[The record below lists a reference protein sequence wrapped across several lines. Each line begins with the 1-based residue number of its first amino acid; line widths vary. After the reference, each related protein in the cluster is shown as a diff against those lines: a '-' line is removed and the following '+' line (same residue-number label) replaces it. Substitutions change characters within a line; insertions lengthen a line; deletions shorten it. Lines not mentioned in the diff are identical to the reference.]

1 MTHAHPPAARTALV
15 VLALLGAC
23 GGQGDKPADVF
34 PSPAQPAPTP
44 VAGPDSFLLFPNPQ
58 VQPDHSL
65 QTNSAAYAEAYYK
78 AIDPANAKTTLA
90 DWKAQNKFDQPGGR
104 QASAVFGDFRD
115 LGYGRRMMARQNLA
129 DNSVAFVVENYLVN
143 PGANGYGASI
153 NVDAAVVQDR
163 QWRVSIN
170 AIEFSADTPGG
181 YKYAKFYSF
190 DPVTGNR
197 RLAQDLDGRGEKSL
211 PGACISCHG
220 GRADR
225 LTPQFPQLQD
235 NVAVPPPAV
244 PPALLA
250 PRGDTRG
257 RLHALEVDALTF
269 SATPGFTRDE
279 QQAEIKKM
287 NRMVLCTY
295 PLPIAGVDEEGCRP
309 PASLN
314 EWQGGAADLI
324 RDAYA
329 PGMTAATFAAPAVP
343 ATPAGWAGTPGQA
356 ALYRNVIVPACRS
369 CHLVR
374 GTGQRSHIDFAD
386 AAKFDSF
393 ADRTKYLVYERGN
406 MPLAKIIYD
415 KFWAS
420 TMPEQLATYLTAID
434 PALAPSRDSAGTL
447 LAPGHPFAD
456 PNPDRR
462 VRLGATQ
469 LSAAASLFADSYQ
482 WSIVS
487 GPNGIT
493 PPAGAALSNAGT
505 ANPTFTASLGNT
517 YVLALVAS
525 KGGVRSAPA
534 KLKLF
539 VNAAADPDPALID
552 FAQITTLLGAGG
564 ANCVSCHV
572 PNGTPPTA
580 FTGLGPAALY
590 HGVRST
596 VNFSDVAASPL
607 LRKPSGR
614 PSGDHHGFDF
624 LNKGFDASKP
634 VGDPARAGYDQ
645 LLNWIL
651 NGAPP
656 FQ

>member
-1 MTHAHPPAARTALV
+1 MTHAYRFAARTALV

-65 QTNSAAYAEAYYK
+65 QTNSVAYAEAYYK
-78 AIDPANAKTTLA
+78 AIDPANAKTTLS
-90 DWKAQNKFDQPGGR
+90 DWKAQNNFDQPGGR

-115 LGYGRRMMARQNLA
+115 LGYGRRMTSRQNLA

-181 YKYAKFYSF
+181 TKYAKFYSF

-197 RLAQDLDGRGEKSL
+197 KLAQDLDGRGEKAL

-235 NVAVPPPAV
+235 NVAVPPPPA
-244 PPALLA
+244 PPPMLA

-269 SATPGFTRDE
+269 STTPGFTRGE

-295 PLPIAGVDEEGCRP
+295 PLPAAGVDEEGCRP
-309 PASLN
+309 TASLN

-324 RDAYA
+324 RNAYA
-329 PGMTAATFAAPAVP
+329 PGMTAATFAVP
-343 ATPAGWAGTPGQA
+343 APPFTPAAWAGTPSQA
-356 ALYRNVIVPACRS
+356 ALYQNVIVPACRS

-374 GTGQRSHIDFAD
+374 GTGQQSDIDFAS

-393 ADRTKYLVYERGN
+393 AERTKYLVYERGN
-406 MPLAKIIYD
+406 MPLAKIIFD

-420 TMPEQLATYLTAID
+420 TMPEQLATYLTTIN
-434 PALAPSRDSAGTL
+434 PALAPSRDSAGKL

-456 PNPDRR
+456 AGPDRR
-462 VRLGATQ
+462 VHLGATR
-469 LSAAASLFADSYQ
+469 LTDAANLFASSFR
-482 WSIVS
+482 WTIVS
-487 GPNGIT
+487 GSPT
-493 PPAGAALSNAGT
+493 DARLSGADT
-505 ANPTFTASLGNT
+505 ATPTFTADPAAAT
-517 YVLALVAS
+517 QRYVLELVVGNGTLPS
-525 KGGVRSAPA
+525 LPSRVT
-534 KLKLF
+534 LY
-539 VNAAADPDPALID
+539 VNANGDPNPALLTFGDIKS
-552 FAQITTLLGAGG
+552 LLAVAGCTG
-564 ANCVSCHV
+564 CHS
-572 PNGTPPTA
+572 PMLQPPTA
-580 FTGLGPAALY
+580 FAALDEASLY
-590 HGVRST
+590 NGVLSQ
-596 VNFSDVAASPL
+596 VNFADIAGSPL

-614 PSGDHHGFDF
+614 PSGDHHAFDF
-624 LNKGFDASKP
+624 LNNGFDTSKKP
-634 VGDPARAGYDQ
+634 GDPARANYDT

-651 NGAPP
+651 NGAK
-656 FQ
+656 Q